1 MYEKKEEMQV
11 TQSIFV
17 IDGTQDILDLIRL
30 ILEEEGY
37 KVHASLTPPKNLT
50 DIERLQPDLIILDFI
65 PGKYSQGWQFL
76 QRLKESDTTILIPLI
91 LCTVGL
97 REIHQQEDYLAHLGV
112 QIVYK
117 PFEIDDLLNAVH
129 QAILLRHSY

>member
-1 MYEKKEEMQV
+1 MQV
-11 TQSIFV
+11 AHSIFV

-37 KVHASLTPPKNLT
+37 KVYASLTPPKNLT

-65 PGKYSQGWQFL
+65 PGKFIQRWQFL
-76 QRLKESDTTILIPLI
+76 QRLKEFDTTTLIPII

-97 REIHQQEDYLAHLGV
+97 REIHQQEDYLTKLGV
-112 QIVYK
+112 KIIYK
-117 PFEIDDLLNAVH
+117 PFEIDDLLDAVH
-129 QAILLRHSY
+129 QAILLRSSY